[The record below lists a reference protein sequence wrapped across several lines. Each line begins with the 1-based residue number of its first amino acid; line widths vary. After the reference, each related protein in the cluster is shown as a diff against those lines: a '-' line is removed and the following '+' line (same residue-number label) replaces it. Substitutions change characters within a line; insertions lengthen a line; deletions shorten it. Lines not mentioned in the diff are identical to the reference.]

1 MPASPAALTSGLPR
15 IVVVT
20 GTDTGVGKTITTAA
34 LAAALTS
41 PAWGRRTVAAYKPV
55 QTGIGN
61 GEPGDSDEVRRLAGL
76 AAVSDGA
83 RLRAPMAP
91 AAAAE
96 LEDTRL
102 PDLNVHVERVSEL
115 AAANDHVLIEGAG
128 GLLVELDS
136 AGHTLAD
143 LAAALSGGA
152 GNPSGTRSGPR
163 SALTVGVI
171 VVARSGLG
179 TLNHCLLTL
188 EALDRRGL
196 EVSGVVIGAW
206 PQQPNQ
212 IETSNTEYLR
222 GLSTPLAGVIPAG
235 AAALDPRRF
244 RSLAPQWLNGLVS
257 VP

>member
-1 MPASPAALTSGLPR
+1 MPASPTAPAPRLPR

-41 PAWGRRTVAAYKPV
+41 PAWGNRTVAAYKPV
-55 QTGIGN
+55 QTGVEN

-76 AAVSDGA
+76 TAVSDGA
-83 RLRAPMAP
+83 RLRTPMAP
-91 AAAAE
+91 VAAA
-96 LEDTRL
+96 LREDARL
-102 PDLNVHVERVSEL
+102 PGLEVHVDRIRQL
-115 AAANDHVLIEGAG
+115 AATHNHVLVEGAG

-136 AGHTLAD
+136 ARHTLAD
-143 LAAALSGGA
+143 LAADLSGGT
-152 GNPSGTRSGPR
+152 GTRSDPP

-196 EVSGVVIGAW
+196 AVAGVVIGAW
-206 PQQPNQ
+206 PEEPD
-212 IETSNTEYLR
+212 EVEASNAEYLR
-222 GLSTPLAGVIPAG
+222 GLHVPLAGAIPAG
-235 AAALDPRRF
+235 APALEPRVF
-244 RSLAPQWLNGLVS
+244 QSLAPQWLNGLAPS
-257 VP
+257 R